1 MGFLVGTLRENS
13 RHKVYVQYCH
23 SIVYSVNEMVDKM
36 VDANSLVIYLY
47 DSPFKGLS
55 NGVLF
60 IALSSAIVEIMAQR
74 EVPKIVFSQL

>member
-23 SIVYSVNEMVDKM
+23 SIVYSVNEMVD
-36 VDANSLVIYLY
+36 ANSLVIYLY

-60 IALSSAIVEIMAQR
+60 IAVSSAIVENMAQR